1 MNRARELP
9 LRLDALPRP
18 ATVKENVYAVLRQQL
33 THGNLQPNQ
42 RIVEKELTE
51 QLGVS
56 RTPVRE
62 ALGRLASE
70 GLLVATRRGYRV
82 PQFSAEDMIN
92 LSEIRLLLE
101 PQAAMQAAANESD
114 VGLDEMRSAISEEV
128 AAHANE
134 DVNAFLV
141 AHMHFRSAWMRRVRN
156 PLLLETLAK
165 TMHSLQLIRR
175 WTMSDPVVR
184 GVLIDAHRALLKA
197 VERRD
202 PARAKAVQIES
213 IKKFRTH
220 LVKRLSGETSA

>member
-1 MNRARELP
+1 MNRARDLQ
-9 LRLDALPRP
+9 LAALPRP
-18 ATVKENVYAVLRQQL
+18 TTVKENVYAALREQL
-33 THGNLQPNQ
+33 THGNLRPNQ
-42 RIVEKELTE
+42 RIVEKDLTE

-82 PQFSAEDMIN
+82 PQFSAQDLMN

-101 PQAAMQAAANESD
+101 PQAAMQAAANKTD
-114 VGLDEMRSAISEEV
+114 VGLIEMRKAISEEV

-134 DVNAFLV
+134 DVNAFLT
-141 AHMHFRSAWMRRVRN
+141 AHMHFRSAWMQRVTN

-165 TMHSLQLIRR
+165 TVHSLHLIRR
-175 WTMSDPVVR
+175 WTMSDPVIR

-197 VERRD
+197 IERRD

-213 IKKFRTH
+213 IKMFRTH
-220 LVKRLSGETSA
+220 LVKRLSQDEPAV